1 MTSLFKSLL
10 WISLLLGG
18 STLLRAANE
27 EKLEIEK
34 KITLELKAVHPK
46 DASLAA
52 PKRMRTGVDRL
63 AIVLNNKAL
72 LAPTV
77 NGTLSR
83 DFIIEGLDG
92 PKEVVEV
99 VSVLNSPLKK

>member
-46 DASLAA
+46 DASLTAT
-52 PKRMRTGVDRL
+52 KKMRTGVDRL

-72 LAPTV
+72 LAPTI

-92 PKEVVEV
+92 PKEVVRA
-99 VSVLNSPLKK
+99 LNAPLKK